1 LLPCEADAS
10 STWIRPVREQTETR
24 SFGMSGSEVV
34 AIDGWL
40 EEVCS
45 RWGASERAMFS
56 ARLCVA
62 ELAANAIEHGVAST
76 DADHMVVTVRRR
88 SNGIELEFLDSR
100 APFDPTGH
108 ARTAAAQSVKSEAPG
123 GYGLTLLHAFATGL
137 TYSYDGTYNRVRLTV
152 GSN

>member
-1 LLPCEADAS
+1 M
-10 STWIRPVREQTETR
+10 RPVREQTETR

-40 EEVCS
+40 EGICA
-45 RWGASERAMFS
+45 RWGANERAMFG

-62 ELAANAIEHGVAST
+62 ELAANAVEHGVART

-88 SNGIELEFLDSR
+88 GNGIELEFLDSR

-108 ARTAAAQSVKSEAPG
+108 ARAAAAQSVKSEVPG
-123 GYGLTLLHAFATGL
+123 GYGLPLLHAYATGL
-137 TYSYDGTYNRVRLTV
+137 TYSHDGTYNRVRLTV

>member
-1 LLPCEADAS
+1 M
-10 STWIRPVREQTETR
+10 RPVREQTETR

-40 EEVCS
+40 EEICA
-45 RWGASERAMFS
+45 RWGASERAMFG

-62 ELAANAIEHGVAST
+62 ELAANAVEHGVASS

-108 ARTAAAQSVKSEAPG
+108 ARTAGAQSVNPEVPG
-123 GYGLTLLHAFATGL
+123 GYGLPLLRAYATAL
-137 TYSYDGTYNRVRLTV
+137 AYSYDGTYNRVRLTV
-152 GSN
+152 SSK